1 MHSLTRLPASF
12 VWARAGMMPVR
23 AGAAS
28 MRPWDV
34 DRDRYGRIDTCDVGP
49 VRLAR
54 IRANPLSVEHPGQ
67 SGSPAASE
75 LWKVMLQVSGHSL
88 LQQGGREVRLL
99 AGDWTLYRS
108 ALPFLLLNLERCE
121 QRMVMLPRAELWG
134 GTLDLEDL
142 AVRRFGPASPSSRQ
156 LVSLLDS
163 AFETALA
170 LGEPAAAE
178 LAGAAIHLSR
188 LALLESAG
196 INPQALRSD
205 VIRTRVRDYIERN
218 LRDPALSLP
227 SIAAA
232 LNCSTRYLHKV
243 FAQDDVTVAQ
253 YILERRL
260 EKCAAAL
267 TGTGTQMS
275 IAELAYS
282 WGFKSLS
289 HFGKAFSRRYGTTP
303 GEHRLRAT
311 RACR

>member
-1 MHSLTRLPASF
+1 MPASF
-12 VWARAGMMPVR
+12 AWSR
-23 AGAAS
+23 AGAAAS
-28 MRPWDV
+28 RPWDV
-34 DRDRYGRIDTCDVGP
+34 DRDRYGRIDTCDVGR

-54 IRANPLSVEHPGQ
+54 IRANSLCVEHPGQ
-67 SGSPAASE
+67 SASPVASE
-75 LWKVMLQVSGHSL
+75 LWKVLLQVSGHSL

-99 AGDWTLYRS
+99 PGDWTLYRS
-108 ALPFLLLNLERCE
+108 ALPFSLSNLERCE

-142 AVRRFGPASPSSRQ
+142 AVRRFGPASPSSRH
-156 LVSLLDS
+156 LVNLLDS

-178 LAGAAIHLSR
+178 LAGAAIHLAR
-188 LALLESAG
+188 LALLESVG
-196 INPQALRSD
+196 ISPQALRSD

-218 LRDPALSLP
+218 LHDPELSLP

-243 FAQDDVTVAQ
+243 FAQGDETVAQ
-253 YILERRL
+253 YILNRRL

-267 TGTGTQMS
+267 TVPGGHTS

-289 HFGKAFSRRYGTTP
+289 HFCKAFSRRYHATP
-303 GEHRLRAT
+303 GEYRLRTT
-311 RACR
+311 RGRC

>member
-12 VWARAGMMPVR
+12 AWSRAGMMPVR
-23 AGAAS
+23 AGASAA
-28 MRPWDV
+28 RPWDV
-34 DRDRYGRIDTCDVGP
+34 DRDRYGRIDTCDVGA

-54 IRANPLSVEHPGQ
+54 IRANPLCIEHPGQ
-67 SGSPAASE
+67 NTSPTAE
-75 LWKVMLQVSGHSL
+75 LWKVLLQVSGHSL

-108 ALPFLLLNLERCE
+108 ALPFSLSNLERCE
-121 QRMVMLPRAELWG
+121 QRMVMLPRSELWG

-142 AVRRFGPASPSSRQ
+142 AVRRFGSASRASRQ
-156 LVSLLDS
+156 LASLLDS
-163 AFETALA
+163 AFDTALA
-170 LGEPAAAE
+170 LGESAAAE

-196 INPQALRSD
+196 INPQTLRSD

-218 LRDPALSLP
+218 LHDPALSLP

-243 FAQDDVTVAQ
+243 FAQGDETLAQ
-253 YILERRL
+253 YILNRRL

-267 TGTGTQMS
+267 SVAEAQTS

-289 HFGKAFSRRYGTTP
+289 HFSKAFRGRYGATP

-311 RACR
+311 RGC